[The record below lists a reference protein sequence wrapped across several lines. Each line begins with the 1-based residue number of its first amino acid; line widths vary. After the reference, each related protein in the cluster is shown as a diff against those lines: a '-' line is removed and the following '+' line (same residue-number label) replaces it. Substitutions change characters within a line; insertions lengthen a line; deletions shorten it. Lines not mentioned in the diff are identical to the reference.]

1 VVSAAAV
8 SVAVADSAV
17 VDLVAGLAAQA
28 VAAEVSAAAA
38 PVEVGR
44 AKDEFVSIRSTQKL
58 RWLTQ

>member
-38 PVEVGR
+38 LVEVGSP
-44 AKDEFVSIRSTQKL
+44 KDLFVSIRSTQKL